1 MKHSIRQRVIN
12 EFGLPVT
19 KVETINCELGS
30 DIRDKHGK
38 EIFEGDIVEDSEGE
52 RCPVRYSQGAFILSN
67 GDDELAYVAHDLEIV
82 GHVGD

>member
-1 MKHSIRQRVIN
+1 MKYNIRQRVIN

-19 KVETINCELGS
+19 KIVTVNGELGS
-30 DIRDKHGK
+30 DILDKYGI

-52 RCPVRYSQGAFILSN
+52 RGAVRYSQGAFILSN
-67 GDDELAYVAHDLEIV
+67 ADELAYVAHDCKII

>member
-1 MKHSIRQRVIN
+1 MKHTIRQRVIN

-38 EIFEGDIVEDSEGE
+38 EIIEGDIVEDSDGE
-52 RCPVRYSQGAFILSN
+52 RSEVWYSLGAFILSN
-67 GDDELAYVAHDLEIV
+67 ADELVYVAHDLEIV
-82 GHVGD
+82 GHVSD